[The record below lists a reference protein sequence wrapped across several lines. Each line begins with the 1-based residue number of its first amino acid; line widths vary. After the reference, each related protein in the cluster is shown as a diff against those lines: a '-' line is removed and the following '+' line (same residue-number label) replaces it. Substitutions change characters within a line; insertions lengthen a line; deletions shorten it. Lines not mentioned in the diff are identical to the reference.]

1 MFLQFLL
8 PLSAIIR
15 QPLYLTVNSLNLEVM
30 CVWSRVVQRK
40 VVVGSSDWCFN
51 NLSGSHH
58 QSQKKKKKKILL
70 RLVNVSHYWPQQ
82 FFSGLHSL
90 RWSNFIT
97 SKATITF
104 PYKRNEFIKKI
115 ALLPLDRHLA
125 GFLKFV
131 VFFQPGESKITDL
144 HQVLPHNQDI
154 PCSKVSVK

>member
-1 MFLQFLL
+1 MSVTTDHNSSSQDYTRSDDQTLLLQ
-8 PLSAIIR
+8 
-15 QPLYLTVNSLNLEVM
+15 
-30 CVWSRVVQRK
+30 K
-40 VVVGSSDWCFN
+40 
-51 NLSGSHH
+51 
-58 QSQKKKKKKILL
+58 QK
-70 RLVNVSHYWPQQ
+70 
-82 FFSGLHSL
+82 
-90 RWSNFIT
+90 
-97 SKATITF
+97 ITF

>member
-1 MFLQFLL
+1 MSGQEQSRERLL
-8 PLSAIIR
+8 LVVVTDVSTTWVEVIIR
-15 QPLYLTVNSLNLEVM
+15 
-30 CVWSRVVQRK
+30 VQKRK
-40 VVVGSSDWCFN
+40 R
-51 NLSGSHH
+51 
-58 QSQKKKKKKILL
+58 KKMLL

>member
-1 MFLQFLL
+1 MSGQEQSRERLL
-8 PLSAIIR
+8 LVVVTDVSTTWVEVIIR
-15 QPLYLTVNSLNLEVM
+15 
-30 CVWSRVVQRK
+30 VQKRK
-40 VVVGSSDWCFN
+40 R
-51 NLSGSHH
+51 
-58 QSQKKKKKKILL
+58 KKILL